1 MTAHTE
7 PPNPHDDLAGDER
20 LPCGR
25 PLSQVWELWEE
36 QSDDPHLHA
45 CPHCQDATGDLYRL
59 ETAVRDL
66 REEPL
71 DDARYDASTLTRRVM
86 DVVRLELR
94 PGRPLPL
101 GEPDEDLWIM
111 EAVAARTLRAAAET
125 VPGVRAG
132 SCRLRPAD
140 GPSAERVEVR
150 LEIHAPSDAH
160 LPDLAE
166 DVRIRVREVA
176 DRDLGMEIASV
187 DIRITDLTDGTDGTD
202 RTDLH
207 GGTDPHGGT
216 ALTHGTD
223 PSGMGLYGTMDL
235 HDSTDPGG
243 VADRTDRQEG
253 GTR

>member
-7 PPNPHDDLAGDER
+7 PPNPHDGLADDER
-20 LPCGR
+20 LACGR
-25 PLSQVWELWEE
+25 PLSLVWELWEE
-36 QSDDPHLHA
+36 QSDDPHLRT
-45 CPHCQDATGDLYRL
+45 CPHCRDAVGDLDRL
-59 ETAVRDL
+59 ESAVRGL

-71 DDARYDASTLTRRVM
+71 DDAGYDASTLTRRVM

-101 GEPDEDLWIM
+101 GEPDEDLWVM

-140 GPSAERVEVR
+140 GAAADRVEVR
-150 LEIHAPSDAH
+150 LEIHAPADAQ

-166 DVRIRVREVA
+166 DVRVRVRETA
-176 DRDLGMEIASV
+176 DLRLGMEIDSV
-187 DIRITDLTDGTDGTD
+187 DIRITDLI
-202 RTDLH
+202 
-207 GGTDPHGGT
+207 
-216 ALTHGTD
+216 
-223 PSGMGLYGTMDL
+223 
-235 HDSTDPGG
+235 DSTGL
-243 VADRTDRQEG
+243 ADGQEG